1 VLSFAGKSYKLMTPK
16 TLSVI
21 HLKVGL
27 SCCKLL
33 LGIKLLPYMTTP
45 DLPSYLTR
53 AWMTVY
59 DFLMVVV
66 AHNFFLHVN
75 YSWLLMPNPG
85 GRGFSALAVCRP
97 LFTLNKRERLKQA
110 ING

>member
-1 VLSFAGKSYKLMTPK
+1 MTPK

-53 AWMTVY
+53 ALMTVY
-59 DFLMVVV
+59 DFLVVVV
-66 AHNFFLHVN
+66 AHIFLQ
-75 YSWLLMPNPG
+75 LLLVAYG
-85 GRGFSALAVCRP
+85 DTSKK
-97 LFTLNKRERLKQA
+97 TD
-110 ING
+110 